1 MNYHDYLVWGVI
13 LIIILLQLYF
23 FSKNF
28 NAISNYKQ
36 SLSQVDDL
44 EIKTNKKERKDE
56 DKDDDNAKDLAK
68 EIAKTKDIAKEIAT
82 PKEPQTPLLFP
93 RHSSEQMKFNKGID
107 ITKTHAPK

>member
-56 DKDDDNAKDLAK
+56 DKDDDNAKD
-68 EIAKTKDIAKEIAT
+68 IAKEIAT
-82 PKEPQTPLLFP
+82 PKEPQIPLLFP

>member
-1 MNYHDYLVWGVI
+1 MYCKYTTLLVI
-13 LIIILLQLYF
+13 CKIILYF

-56 DKDDDNAKDLAK
+56 DKDDDNAKD
-68 EIAKTKDIAKEIAT
+68 IAKEIAT
-82 PKEPQTPLLFP
+82 PKEPQIPLLFP